1 MAADG
6 ALAGVRIVEIGAE
19 ATASLATRPFAE
31 HGATVIRVECARRP
45 GALRTSHAGSGEPV
59 DPDAS
64 PLFARF
70 NPDKWS
76 VAIDVETAA
85 GAALVL
91 RLAAWADV
99 VALYGMSGG
108 RASHG
113 LTPAAL
119 RAGRPEL
126 VVLTSAAGGATPAP
140 LVAHGMALLVAA
152 ALLERARTGV
162 GRHIDV
168 SDDAA
173 LLPGVAAAPARRAN
187 AAPAG
192 VYPCAGDAR
201 IAIEIARDA
210 EWRALVAAMGS
221 PAWAQDAR
229 FAAAAG
235 RVAHRDEIDR
245 ALATG
250 TAEHAPYPLMA
261 RLQEA
266 GVPAGVAQDFQQVL
280 RDPQLAHRRHFA
292 VLDHAALGRLPY
304 ERSGFRLAASRGG
317 FDDSAPLLGED
328 GDVVF
333 AEILGL
339 SPDAIERLLAEG
351 VIS

>member
-1 MAADG
+1 
-6 ALAGVRIVEIGAE
+6 
-19 ATASLATRPFAE
+19 
-31 HGATVIRVECARRP
+31 
-45 GALRTSHAGSGEPV
+45 V

-64 PLFARF
+64 PLFARL

-99 VALYGMSGG
+99 VALYGVSGG
-108 RASHG
+108 REPHG

-168 SDDAA
+168 SDDAV

-192 VYPCAGDAR
+192 VYPCARWSRRWDPRPGR
-201 IAIEIARDA
+201 RT
-210 EWRALVAAMGS
+210 RAS
-221 PAWAQDAR
+221 PLR
-229 FAAAAG
+229 
-235 RVAHRDEIDR
+235 RVASR
-245 ALATG
+245 TG
-250 TAEHAPYPLMA
+250 RRSTAPS
-261 RLQEA
+261 
-266 GVPAGVAQDFQQVL
+266 
-280 RDPQLAHRRHFA
+280 RR
-292 VLDHAALGRLPY
+292 VR
-304 ERSGFRLAASRGG
+304 RSTPRIR
-317 FDDSAPLLGED
+317 
-328 GDVVF
+328 
-333 AEILGL
+333 
-339 SPDAIERLLAEG
+339 
-351 VIS
+351 